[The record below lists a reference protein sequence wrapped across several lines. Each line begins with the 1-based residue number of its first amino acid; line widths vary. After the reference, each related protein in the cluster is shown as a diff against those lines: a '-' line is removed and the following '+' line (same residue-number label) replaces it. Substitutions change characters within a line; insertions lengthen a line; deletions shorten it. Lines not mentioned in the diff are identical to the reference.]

1 MQTIAPPTET
11 AAPPLIKI
19 QHVSKRYRSVNALQD
34 FSLEIPRGTIY
45 GLIGPNGAGK
55 TTLMRILAA
64 LIAPNSGQVWFDNK
78 EVTRSPMIIQRKM
91 GFMPDFFGVYPD
103 LTSAEYLEFYAG
115 IHGIPRAKRAAIVK
129 DLLELVEL
137 SSKQDALV
145 EGLSRGMKQRL
156 CLARALVHDPE
167 VLILDEP
174 ASGLDPRARVEL
186 RELVRSLQ
194 SLGKTIIISSHILLE
209 LAEMCTNIAIMQAGQ
224 LIIAG
229 DVETVTHQ
237 LGGGRQIEI
246 RLLDAVETTLPPN
259 ETAPSTVGTDLPTNE
274 TAPSTVGTGLAP
286 NETAPSIVGA
296 GLAPVR
302 NRAIEII
309 KAWPDISNVHS
320 NDNDPL
326 VIKADFSGDSQSLH
340 NILVR
345 LITENIPVVSFAPR
359 TGGGRLEEVFM
370 HITERGGNQS

>member
-1 MQTIAPPTET
+1 MQVTTASPTET
-11 AAPPLIKI
+11 TTTLPLIKI
-19 QHVSKRYRSVNALQD
+19 QHVSKRYRNVNALQD

-64 LIAPNSGQVWFDNK
+64 LIVPNSGQVWFDNK
-78 EVTRSPMIIQRKM
+78 EVTRTPTAIQRQV
-91 GFMPDFFGVYPD
+91 GYMPDFFGVYPD
-103 LTSAEYLEFYAG
+103 LTSAEYLQFYAG
-115 IHGIPRAKRAAIVK
+115 IHGIPHSKHAAIVK

-137 SSKQDALV
+137 SSKRDALV
-145 EGLSRGMKQRL
+145 EGLSRGMKQLL
-156 CLARALVHDPE
+156 CLARALVHDPQ

-186 RELVRSLQ
+186 RELVRTLQ

-246 RLLDAVETTLPPN
+246 RLFDA
-259 ETAPSTVGTDLPTNE
+259 
-274 TAPSTVGTGLAP
+274 VGTGQPQGIAP
-286 NETAPSIVGA
+286 TDSVQELPQGIAPTAS
-296 GLAPVR
+296 VR
-302 NRAIEII
+302 DQAIEII
-309 KAWPDISNVHS
+309 KASPDIHNVLS
-320 NDNDPL
+320 DENDPQ
-326 VIKADFSGDSQSLH
+326 VIKADFSGDNQSLH
-340 NILVR
+340 HILVE
-345 LITENIPVVSFAPR
+345 LIKENIPVVSFAPR

>member
-1 MQTIAPPTET
+1 MQVTTLPAETTIM
-11 AAPPLIKI
+11 PLIKI
-19 QHVSKRYRSVNALQD
+19 EHVSKRYRNVNALQD
-34 FSLEIPRGTIY
+34 LSLEIPRGTIY

-64 LIAPNSGQVWFDNK
+64 LIVPSSGQVWFENK
-78 EVTRSPMIIQRKM
+78 EVTRTPNVIQRKV
-91 GFMPDFFGVYPD
+91 GYMPDFFGVYPD

-115 IHGIPRAKRAAIVK
+115 IHGIPRTKRAALVT

-137 SSKQDALV
+137 SSKRDALV

-186 RELVRSLQ
+186 RELVRTLQ
-194 SLGKTIIISSHILLE
+194 GLGKTIIISSHILLE
-209 LAEMCTNIAIMQAGQ
+209 LAEMCTDIAILQGGQ
-224 LIIAG
+224 LVVAG

-246 RLLDAVETTLPPN
+246 HLLDTEHVEQAL
-259 ETAPSTVGTDLPTNE
+259 
-274 TAPSTVGTGLAP
+274 
-286 NETAPSIVGA
+286 
-296 GLAPVR
+296 
-302 NRAIEII
+302 EII
-309 KAWPDISNVHS
+309 KASPDIVNVTS
-320 NDNDPL
+320 DDNDSQ
-326 VIKADFSGDSQSLH
+326 VIKADFSGNDQSLH
-340 NILVR
+340 SILVE
-345 LITENIPVVSFAPR
+345 LITKDIPIVSFAPR

-370 HITERGGNQS
+370 HITK